1 MYFRT
6 TCKEYIPQ
14 RSQWKKLSRPPIL
27 QIPQES
33 QWYCCFF
40 VCQNTWGEHIAHYNS
55 KQGSC
60 VLNSKTSKPEIIEQ
74 LESLMDRLLQD
85 LQREEDVNLIIK
97 EFADWTEVF
106 THANTTIFAH
116 LLHILLMIA
125 KRAYHLCKIHRVY
138 KTHACLSV
146 QGHRLQ
152 KVFKEASVKLSCHR
166 YKKMRD
172 IVLCW
177 TNKASAFQFSGKL

>member
-1 MYFRT
+1 MEEIVTSSNPANPARIT
-6 TCKEYIPQ
+6 MVLLLLCLPKHM
-14 RSQWKKLSRPPIL
+14 RWAHSIL
-27 QIPQES
+27 QALVSSIVKHQS
-33 QWYCCFF
+33 
-40 VCQNTWGEHIAHYNS
+40 H
-55 KQGSC
+55 KQDIEW
-60 VLNSKTSKPEIIEQ
+60 TEIIEQ

-125 KRAYHLCKIHRVY
+125 KRAYHLCNIHRVY
-138 KTHACLSV
+138 KTHSCLSV